1 MPLLAIRVV
10 PQITAVCAPVFL
22 GIRAVRPGLAAVEHV
37 FEKTPPARRKV
48 ESVLPSLERFCRLP
62 SGTCLERKCSQTCAG
77 GVEKWHPAIPSDFAE
92 KALARSYHLGRLG
105 T

>member
-22 GIRAVRPGLAAVEHV
+22 GIRAVRLGLAAVEPD

-48 ESVLPSLERFCRLP
+48 ESVLPSLERCCRLP
-62 SGTCLERKCSQTCAG
+62 SGTCLARKCSQGCAG
-77 GVEKWHPAIPSDFAE
+77 GGRKRASGHPLRSRG
-92 KALARSYHLGRLG
+92 ALLSI

>member
-10 PQITAVCAPVFL
+10 PQITAVCDPVFL
-22 GIRAVRPGLAAVEHV
+22 DIRAVRLGLAAVEHV

-62 SGTCLERKCSQTCAG
+62 PETSPPPTSP
-77 GVEKWHPAIPSDFAE
+77 HPPPA
-92 KALARSYHLGRLG
+92 ARSNTPPPPPSHLAHPPIPAPP
-105 T
+105 